1 LTPDPALLR
10 EIGYI
15 TAEPKHDCVFL
26 GPAGAGK
33 SSFLSALLRACQGNI
48 QGGFSL
54 SLFPG
59 AALAELAGEA
69 ARHVAGSSTA
79 IAPTEEPVSYD
90 FQLEVGP
97 PRNGDPLSLEVAT
110 RELPG
115 REIFGPPD
123 GDPPPLHR
131 SPRARLW
138 LQAARRASC
147 LILCVDSMET
157 DRLRWEILLPQLVES
172 FAVSSGRLI
181 DRLSRPG
188 QNDLPPVLS
197 PKRQLPYTRILVLLT
212 KIDKSCAA
220 AASAILSQG
229 SPAPGPISPVL
240 ADLARRPRD
249 LAARLDP
256 IRLVED
262 RFGTALLGQL
272 RAAAAPGTRLAVG
285 LASAWG
291 FGGSEATRTR
301 GASALERWSPFG
313 IREALLFIATGE
325 ARHPVAVLDPA
336 PRAEPPDV
344 SAGNVREKPL
354 QFGGRR

>member
-15 TAEPKHDCVFL
+15 TAEPKHDCVLL
-26 GPAGAGK
+26 GPSGAGK
-33 SSFLSALLRACQGNI
+33 SSFLSALLRACQGDI

-59 AALAELAGEA
+59 EALAELAGEA
-69 ARHVAGSSTA
+69 ARFVAGGSNA
-79 IAPTEEPVSYD
+79 ITPTKEPVSYD
-90 FQLEVGP
+90 FQLDVRAPGS
-97 PRNGDPLSLEVAT
+97 NDPLSLEVVT

-115 REIFGPPD
+115 RELFGPPE
-123 GDPPPLHR
+123 GEPPPLSR
-131 SPRARLW
+131 STQARLW

-147 LILCVDSMET
+147 LILCVDSMAT

-172 FAVSSGRLI
+172 LAVSSGRLI
-181 DRLSRPG
+181 DRLSRSG
-188 QNDLPPVLS
+188 QSDLPPVLS

-212 KIDKSCAA
+212 KIDEACTAA
-220 AASAILSQG
+220 TSAILSQG
-229 SPAPGPISPVL
+229 PPAPEPISPVL
-240 ADLARRPRD
+240 ANLARRPRD
-249 LAARLDP
+249 LAEKLDP
-256 IRLVED
+256 IRMVED

-272 RAAAAPGTRLAVG
+272 RAAAAPEVRLAVG

-291 FGGSEATRTR
+291 FGGSAATRTR

-313 IREALLFIATGE
+313 IREALLFLATGE
-325 ARHPVAVLDPA
+325 ARHPVAELTPN
-336 PRAEPPDV
+336 PRVEPSDH
-344 SAGNVREKPL
+344 SAGNGGEKLL